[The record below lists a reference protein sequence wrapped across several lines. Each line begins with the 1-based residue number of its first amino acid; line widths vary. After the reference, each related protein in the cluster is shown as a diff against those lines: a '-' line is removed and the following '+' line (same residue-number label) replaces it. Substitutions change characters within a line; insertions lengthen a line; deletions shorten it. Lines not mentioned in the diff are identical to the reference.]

1 MYQPGP
7 LEGIKVLD
15 FTHVLAGPFT
25 TMLLGDLGA
34 EIIKIEF
41 PGRGDST
48 RLSGPPFKNGES
60 AYFVSHNRN
69 KKSISIDLKRKEG
82 VEIAKRLVKDSDVLV
97 ESFRTGVM
105 DRLGLGYEE
114 MRELRPDLIYASLN
128 AFGNKGPYKYKP
140 GFELI
145 VQSLTGLINVQT
157 EPDRRPFKIQIQ
169 VVDLTTGMFLAIAII
184 SALYHRQRTG
194 LGQKVETSLLESTIA
209 MMANLTGIYFM
220 AGKVP
225 TNMGTKNPQ
234 VMPSQAFRTKD
245 SFVAVVTQ
253 AQHWEKFCKALEKPE
268 WIKDEKL
275 SDGKYRVD
283 HYDEMERLIEEVTTT
298 KTTKEWVKI
307 FDEHQVAAGPV
318 NTIEEM
324 FEDPQVKALEM
335 IESMHHGIAG
345 NIKLVSPPWK
355 LSASPGGIKLPPPTL
370 GEHTTEVLKGSG
382 FSPEEIEGL
391 KKKGVIYG
399 D

>member
-7 LEGIKVLD
+7 LEGIRVLD

-34 EIIKIEF
+34 EILKIEF

-60 AYFVSHNRN
+60 AYFISHNRN
-69 KKSISIDLKRKEG
+69 KKSISIDLKKKEG
-82 VEIAKRLVKDSDVLV
+82 VKIAKRLVKDSDVLV

-114 MRELRPDLIYASLN
+114 IRELRPDLIYASLN

-184 SALYHRQRTG
+184 SAIYHRQRTG

-220 AGKVP
+220 AGKVR

-245 SFVAVVTQ
+245 SFVTVVTQ
-253 AQHWEKFCKALEKPE
+253 AQHWKKFCKALEKPE
-268 WIKDEKL
+268 WIKDEKF

-335 IESMHHGIAG
+335 IESMHHRIAG

-355 LSASPGGIKLPPPTL
+355 LSASPGGIKLPPPAL
-370 GEHTTEVLKGSG
+370 GEHTTEILKDSG
-382 FSPEEIEGL
+382 FSPVEIEDL
-391 KKKGVIYG
+391 KKRGVIYG

>member
-34 EIIKIEF
+34 EIIKIEI

-60 AYFVSHNRN
+60 AYFISHNRN
-69 KKSISIDLKRKEG
+69 KKSISIDLKKKEG
-82 VEIAKRLVKDSDVLV
+82 VDIAKRLVKDSDVLV

-114 MRELRPDLIYASLN
+114 MKELRPDLIYASLN

-145 VQSLTGLINVQT
+145 VQSLTGLIDVQT

-169 VVDLTTGMFLAIAII
+169 VVDLASGMFLTIAII

-194 LGQKVETSLLESTIA
+194 LGQKVETSLLESTIT

-245 SFVAVVTQ
+245 SYLAVVTQ
-253 AQHWEKFCKALEKPE
+253 AQHWEKFCKALDKPE

-275 SDGKYRVD
+275 SDAKYRVD

-298 KTTKEWVKI
+298 KSTKEWVKI
-307 FDEHQVAAGPV
+307 FGEYQVAAGPV

-324 FEDPQVKALEM
+324 FGDPQVKALE
-335 IESMHHGIAG
+335 IIKSMHHRIAG

-355 LSASPGGIKLPPPTL
+355 LSGSPGGIKLPPPTL

-382 FSPEEIEGL
+382 FSPEEIESL
-391 KKKGVIYG
+391 KKRGIVYG

>member
-7 LEGIKVLD
+7 LEGIRVLD

-34 EIIKIEF
+34 EIIKIEI

-60 AYFVSHNRN
+60 AYFISHNRN
-69 KKSISIDLKRKEG
+69 KKSISIDLKKKEG
-82 VEIAKRLVKDSDVLV
+82 VDVIRSLVKDCDVLV

-114 MRELRPDLIYASLN
+114 MKELRPDLIYASLN
-128 AFGNKGPYKYKP
+128 AFGNKGPYKNKP

-145 VQSLTGLINVQT
+145 VQSLTGLISAQT
-157 EPDRRPFKIQIQ
+157 EPNRRPFKIQIQ
-169 VVDLTTGMFLAIAII
+169 VVDLASGMFLAIAII

-245 SFVAVVTQ
+245 SYVAVVTQ
-253 AQHWEKFCKALEKPE
+253 AQHWERFCKGLDKPE

-298 KTTKEWVKI
+298 KSTKEWVKI
-307 FDEHQVAAGPV
+307 FGEHQVAAGPV
-318 NTIEEM
+318 NTIEGM
-324 FEDPQVKALEM
+324 FDDPQVKALEI
-335 IESMHHGIAG
+335 IESMHHKIAG

-370 GEHTTEVLKGSG
+370 GEHTTQVLTESG
-382 FSPEEIEGL
+382 FSLEEIESL
-391 KKKGVIYG
+391 KKKGVLHG

>member
-34 EIIKIEF
+34 EIIKIEI

-60 AYFVSHNRN
+60 AYFISHNRN
-69 KKSISIDLKRKEG
+69 KKSISIDLKKKEG
-82 VEIAKRLVKDSDVLV
+82 VDIAKRLVKDSDILV

-114 MRELRPDLIYASLN
+114 MKELRSDLIYASLN

-169 VVDLTTGMFLAIAII
+169 VVDLASGMFLTIAII

-194 LGQKVETSLLESTIA
+194 LGQKVETSLLESTIT

-245 SFVAVVTQ
+245 SYVAVVTQ
-253 AQHWEKFCKALEKPE
+253 AQHWEKFCKALDKPE

-283 HYDEMERLIEEVTTT
+283 HYDEMERLIEEVTAM
-298 KTTKEWVKI
+298 KSTKEWVKI
-307 FDEHQVAAGPV
+307 FGEYQVAAGPV

-324 FEDPQVKALEM
+324 FGDPQVKALE
-335 IESMHHGIAG
+335 IIKSMHHRIAG

-355 LSASPGGIKLPPPTL
+355 LSGSPGGIKLPPPTL

-382 FSPEEIEGL
+382 FSPEEIESL
-391 KKKGVIYG
+391 KKRGIVYG